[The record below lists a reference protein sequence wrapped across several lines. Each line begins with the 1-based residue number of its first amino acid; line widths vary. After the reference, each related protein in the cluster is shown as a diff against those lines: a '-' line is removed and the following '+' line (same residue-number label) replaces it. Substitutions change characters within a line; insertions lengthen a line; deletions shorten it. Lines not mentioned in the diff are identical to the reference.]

1 MAKNSNQKLKLLYI
15 MGALAE
21 KSDENHRISV
31 KQLIDELN
39 LYGIKAER
47 KSIYDDI
54 ESLRLWGMDILY
66 SKEKPAGYFLAERE
80 FQLPELKLLVDA
92 VQASKFI
99 TAKKSNELI
108 KKLESLVSIYEAK
121 QLHRQV
127 YVTNRIKTMNENIYY
142 NVDKINKGIMANVKI
157 KYKYFEWNIDKRMH
171 PKRNGRAYI
180 ISPWA
185 LTWDDEN
192 YYMIGFDNKAGL
204 IKHYRVDK
212 MKSIELTKSP
222 REGKDAMEDF
232 DIAGFAKK
240 TFGMFGGKNEAVTL
254 RCENRLVGT
263 IIDRFGDDVIL
274 CKEDDEHFSVTQEV
288 TVSSQ
293 FYGWIMGLGSGV
305 KITAPA
311 DVTGEFTQK
320 LREIL
325 GNY

>member
-1 MAKNSNQKLKLLYI
+1 MKALL
-15 MGALAE
+15 E

-47 KSIYDDI
+47 KSIYNDI

-66 SKEKPAGYFLAERE
+66 SKEKPAGYFLAERD

-127 YVTNRIKTMNENIYY
+127 YVTNRIKAMNESIYY
-142 NVDKINKGIMANVKI
+142 NVDKINEGIMANVKI
-157 KYKYFEWNIDKRMH
+157 KYRYFEWNVDKRMH
-171 PKRNGRAYI
+171 PKRNGQAYI

-192 YYMIGFDNKAGL
+192 YYMIGFDNKAGI

-212 MKSIELTKSP
+212 MKSIELTKAP

-240 TFGMFGGKNEAVTL
+240 TFGMFGGKNETVTL

-311 DVTGEFTQK
+311 DVAGEFTQK
-320 LREIL
+320 LREVL
-325 GNY
+325 ENY

>member
-15 MGALAE
+15 MKALVE

-31 KQLIDELN
+31 KQLIDELS

-108 KKLESLVSIYEAK
+108 KKLESFVSIYEAK

-127 YVTNRIKTMNENIYY
+127 YVTNRIKTMNESIYY
-142 NVDKINKGIMANVKI
+142 NVDKINEGIMANVKI
-157 KYKYFEWNIDKRMH
+157 KYRYFEWDIDKRMH
-171 PKRNGRAYI
+171 PKRNGQAYI

-192 YYMIGFDNKAGL
+192 YYMIGFDNKAGI

-212 MKSIELTKSP
+212 MKSIELTKAS
-222 REGKDAMEDF
+222 RDGKDAMEDF

-293 FYGWIMGLGSGV
+293 FFGWIMGLGSGV

-311 DVTGEFTQK
+311 DVAGEFTQK
-320 LREIL
+320 LREVL

>member
-15 MGALAE
+15 MKALAE

-108 KKLESLVSIYEAK
+108 KKLESFVSIYEAK

-127 YVTNRIKTMNENIYY
+127 YVTNRIKTMNESIYY
-142 NVDKINKGIMANVKI
+142 NVDKINEGIMANVKI
-157 KYKYFEWNIDKRMH
+157 KYRYFEWNVDKRMQ
-171 PKRNGRAYI
+171 PKRNGQAYI

-192 YYMIGFDNKAGL
+192 YYMIGFDNKAGI

-212 MKSIELTKSP
+212 MKSIELTKAP

-311 DVTGEFTQK
+311 DVAGEFTQK
-320 LREIL
+320 LREVL

>member
-142 NVDKINKGIMANVKI
+142 NVDKINEGIMANVKI

-212 MKSIELTKSP
+212 MKSIELTKAP
-222 REGKDAMEDF
+222 REGKDAMKDF

-311 DVTGEFTQK
+311 DVAGEFTQK

>member
-108 KKLESLVSIYEAK
+108 KKLESLVSIYEEK

-142 NVDKINKGIMANVKI
+142 NVDKINEGIMANVKI

-212 MKSIELTKSP
+212 MKSIELTKAP
-222 REGKDAMEDF
+222 REGKDAMKDF

-305 KITAPA
+305 KITAPT
-311 DVTGEFTQK
+311 DVAGEFTQK

>member
-142 NVDKINKGIMANVKI
+142 NVDKINEGIMANVKI

-180 ISPWA
+180 ISPWV

-212 MKSIELTKSP
+212 MKSIELTKAP
-222 REGKDAMEDF
+222 REGKDAMKDF

-311 DVTGEFTQK
+311 DVAGEFTQK

>member
-108 KKLESLVSIYEAK
+108 KKLEGLVSIYEAK

-127 YVTNRIKTMNENIYY
+127 YVTNRIKTINENIYY
-142 NVDKINKGIMANVKI
+142 NVDKINEGIMSNVKI

-192 YYMIGFDNKAGL
+192 YYMIGFDNRAGL

-212 MKSIELTKSP
+212 MKSIELTKAP

-232 DIAGFAKK
+232 DIARFAKK

-311 DVTGEFTQK
+311 DVAGEFTQK